1 MKLYVNAENP
11 VMVID
16 KDSTDWNMN
25 GRQGTSYKAYCH
37 QKVDGKVSVE
47 EIRVTEELYGT
58 LEPTKKYLFSGELD
72 VKNARFVADKAIV
85 WKEGNTPNPTNNK

>member
-1 MKLYVNAENP
+1 MKLYVNVVNP

-16 KDSTDWNMN
+16 SDSTDWNMN

-47 EIRVTEELYGT
+47 EIRVTEEVFKT
-58 LEPTKKYLFSGELD
+58 LEPMKKYLFSGEMD
-72 VKNARFVADKAIV
+72 VKNNRFVADKAIV
-85 WKEGNTPNPTNNK
+85 WNDNKPNPTNNK